1 MHLQVQASLMQRY
14 SLFEI
19 CNIFLRLALICYAVL
34 SYLTTIKKRRKMYQ
48 RGLINAGNQTLNI
61 TRKISLAT
69 KMNET
74 SFSPS

>member
-1 MHLQVQASLMQRY
+1 M
-14 SLFEI
+14 LFS
-19 CNIFLRLALICYAVL
+19 ALICYAVL

-61 TRKISLAT
+61 TRKISHAA

-74 SFSPS
+74 SFSPSYI